1 MKTDE
6 ILQVQSVADVATPF
20 PADCPEPAQAPSAS
34 RLQPEA
40 EAEHPTPPPVPPEL
54 ISAPRADTEA
64 EAEPEPEP
72 REESKPETPPEPPA
86 EPGIPAAEVA
96 RLVDEAYR
104 RGRNESIA
112 ELMARPGLLQPAAG
126 APQARL
132 PSPADGFLSNRR
144 PSIWDL

>member
-6 ILQVQSVADVATPF
+6 ILQAQSVADVATHF
-20 PADCPEPAQAPSAS
+20 PADNPEPAQAPSAS

-40 EAEHPTPPPVPPEL
+40 EAEQPTPPPIPPEL
-54 ISAPRADTEA
+54 LSEPLADTEA
-64 EAEPEPEP
+64 EPEPAAEP
-72 REESKPETPPEPPA
+72 KPETPPEPPA

-132 PSPADGFLSNRR
+132 PSTADGFLSNRR